1 MQSFAGDVRKHIFSV
16 DFESAHSLLYFLIQ
30 AKLHESI

>member
-1 MQSFAGDVRKHIFSV
+1 MQLFAGDVCEHLFSV

-30 AKLHESI
+30 AE